1 MGRFIY
7 VNRPFNEIE
16 TQLIRDHRFTPLLYD
31 EYDKMRVQFLST
43 INEKEESF
51 CKRVYKGRK
60 IGPMTPKLMQLSD
73 KNNTMLVLS
82 KGETINSADDIKAV
96 VGFTISKNKLGI
108 NGVCSN
114 QVTKSKGGSMLVK
127 MVKLVVNKNKILTKR
142 MNSSNKL
149 TKTTRKRSY

>member
-7 VNRPFNEIE
+7 VNRPFNKIE
-16 TQLIRDHRFTPLLYD
+16 TQLIRDRGFTPLSYD
-31 EYDKMRVQFLST
+31 EYDKIRMQFLGT
-43 INEKEESF
+43 INKKKESF

-82 KGETINSADDIKAV
+82 RGETIDSADDIKAV
-96 VGFTISKNKLGI
+96 VGFTVSKNKLRI

-114 QVTKSKGGSMLVK
+114 QVTKSKGGDMIVK
-127 MVKLVVNKNKILTKR
+127 MLEMVINKNKIVTKR
-142 MNSSNKL
+142 RNSSNKL
-149 TKTTRKRSY
+149 TRTKRKRSY

>member
-7 VNRPFNEIE
+7 VNRPFNEVE
-16 TQLIRDHRFTPLLYD
+16 TQLIRDRGFTPLSYD
-31 EYDKMRVQFLST
+31 EYDKIRMQFLGT

-51 CKRVYKGRK
+51 CKRVYKGKK
-60 IGPMTPKLMQLSD
+60 IGPMTLKLMQLSD

-82 KGETINSADDIKAV
+82 RGETIDSADDIKAV
-96 VGFTISKNKLGI
+96 IGFTVSKNKLRI

-127 MVKLVVNKNKILTKR
+127 MVQMVFNKNKIVTKR
-142 MNSSNKL
+142 KNSSNKL
-149 TKTTRKRSY
+149 TRTKREYNF